1 MRVRVSTWF
10 AMCALAG
17 ATLPPLPAQ
26 ADPPVSELEERMI
39 ESADT
44 PQEHAKLA
52 DFFAKKAV
60 QLRED
65 AAFHRR
71 MGRSY
76 EAQTSTIR
84 RLELKVH
91 CDELANLDEA
101 MAKQYAEMAALHRA
115 EATGH
120 KAEFTR

>member
-1 MRVRVSTWF
+1 MRIRVSTWF
-10 AMCALAG
+10 VVCVLVG
-17 ATLPPLPAQ
+17 ASLPPLPAQ
-26 ADPPVSELEERMI
+26 ADPPLSELEEKMI

-44 PQEHAKLA
+44 PKEHARLA
-52 DFFAKKAV
+52 EFFVKKAI

-76 EAQTSTIR
+76 ESQTSTIR

-91 CDELANLDEA
+91 CDELATLDEA
-101 MAKQYAEMAALHRA
+101 MAKQYDEMAALHRA

-120 KAEFTR
+120 KAQFTR